1 MYKQNP
7 VKGLI
12 KASVAVFGLSIT
24 MPIVLSAPANAA
36 EITCTP
42 INAGVY
48 SNRVH
53 VKCQESF
60 SGIMYFAVPASN
72 TNMANRVLDVI
83 TSAITAGKKVAV
95 QYTPSNL
102 SGSTFGCLNSDCR
115 VIDGIFLLR

>member
-1 MYKQNP
+1 MKSSLAFL
-7 VKGLI
+7 G
-12 KASVAVFGLSIT
+12 FSIT
-24 MPIVLSAPANAA
+24 MPFFLSAPANAA

-60 SGIMYFAVPASN
+60 SGITYFAVPASN
-72 TNMANRVLDVI
+72 TNTASRVLDVI
-83 TSAITAGKKVAV
+83 TSAITSGKKVAV

-115 VIDGIFLLR
+115 VIDAIFLLR

>member
-1 MYKQNP
+1 MSKQNP

-12 KASVAVFGLSIT
+12 KTSLAFLGCSISLP
-24 MPIVLSAPANAA
+24 MLLSAPANAA

-53 VKCQESF
+53 VKCLESF
-60 SGIMYFAVPASN
+60 SGITYFAVPATN
-72 TNMANRVLDVI
+72 TTTANRALDVI

-115 VIDGIFLLR
+115 VIDAIFLLR